1 LIEEDKGEGEFPL
14 PLTPSRQGREDYKNF
29 CHWLRRSML
38 KPEKTLSTRQIY
50 QGRAVNIRV
59 DTVEKASGTKTTREV
74 VEHSDCVAVV
84 AVDAQGNILLVR
96 QFRHPVGKFLLEIPA
111 GGIDPG
117 EEPIDSVRR
126 ELQEEIG
133 YFPRKIEKLGGFYT
147 IPGYGTEYLHCFLA
161 TDLVSARLVAED
173 TEDIE
178 LIRVPREEIPRLVAS
193 GEICDAKSIAA
204 LLTFLYIPE
213 NK

>member
-1 LIEEDKGEGEFPL
+1 
-14 PLTPSRQGREDYKNF
+14 
-29 CHWLRRSML
+29 ML
-38 KPEKTLSTRQIY
+38 KPEKKLATQQIY

-59 DTVEKASGTKTTREV
+59 DTVVRADGSKTTREV

-84 AVDAQGNILLVR
+84 VIDDHDNVLLVR
-96 QFRHPVGKFLLEIPA
+96 QFRHPVGKSLLEIPA

-117 EEPIDSVRR
+117 EEPVDSVRR

-133 YFPRKIEKLGGFYT
+133 YLPRRIDRLGGFYS

-161 TDLVSARLVAED
+161 TDLVPGRLLAED
-173 TEDIE
+173 TDDIE
-178 LIRVPREEIPRLVAS
+178 LVRASLDEIPRLIAS

-204 LLTFLYIPE
+204 LLIFISTRR
-213 NK
+213 NWQ

>member
-1 LIEEDKGEGEFPL
+1 MV
-14 PLTPSRQGREDYKNF
+14 R
-29 CHWLRRSML
+29 
-38 KPEKTLSTRQIY
+38 PEKKLDTKQIY

-84 AVDAQGNILLVR
+84 VIDQQGSVVLVR
-96 QFRHPVGKFLLEIPA
+96 QFRHAVDRFLLEIPA

-117 EEPIDSVRR
+117 EGPIDAVRR

-133 YFPRKIEKLGGFYT
+133 YLPRKVDSLGGFYSV
-147 IPGYGTEYLHCFLA
+147 PGYGTEYLHCFVA
-161 TDLVSARLVAED
+161 TDLVPARLVAED

-178 LIRVPREEIPRLVAS
+178 LVRVSPDEIPRLVAS

-204 LLTFLYIPE
+204 LLMFLFIRDG
-213 NK
+213 K

>member
-1 LIEEDKGEGEFPL
+1 
-14 PLTPSRQGREDYKNF
+14 
-29 CHWLRRSML
+29 L
-38 KPEKTLSTRQIY
+38 KPEKKLSSQQIY
-50 QGRAVNIRV
+50 QGHAVNIRV
-59 DTVEKASGTKTTREV
+59 DTVEKAGGRKTTRDV

-84 AVDAQGNILLVR
+84 VIDGQDNIILVR
-96 QFRHPVGKFLLEIPA
+96 QFRHPVDRFLLEIPA

-117 EEPIDSVRR
+117 EEPLDSVRR

-133 YFPRKIEKLGGFYT
+133 YFPRRIDKLGGFYS

-161 TDLVSARLVAED
+161 TDLVPGRLVAED

-178 LIRVPREEIPRLVAS
+178 LIRISPHEIPRLITS

-204 LLTFLYIPE
+204 LLMFLFTRQGE
-213 NK
+213 

>member
-1 LIEEDKGEGEFPL
+1 
-14 PLTPSRQGREDYKNF
+14 
-29 CHWLRRSML
+29 ML
-38 KPEKTLSTRQIY
+38 KPEKKLATQQIY

-59 DTVEKASGTKTTREV
+59 DTVVKADGSKTTREV

-84 AVDAQGNILLVR
+84 VIDDRDNVLLVR
-96 QFRHPVGKFLLEIPA
+96 QFRHPVGKSLLEIPA

-117 EEPIDSVRR
+117 EEPVDSVRR

-133 YFPRKIEKLGGFYT
+133 YLPRRIDTLGGFYS

-161 TDLVSARLVAED
+161 TDLVPGRLLAED
-173 TEDIE
+173 TDDVE
-178 LIRVPREEIPRLVAS
+178 LVRVSLDEIPRLIAS

-204 LLTFLYIPE
+204 LLMFLFIRPG
-213 NK
+213 K